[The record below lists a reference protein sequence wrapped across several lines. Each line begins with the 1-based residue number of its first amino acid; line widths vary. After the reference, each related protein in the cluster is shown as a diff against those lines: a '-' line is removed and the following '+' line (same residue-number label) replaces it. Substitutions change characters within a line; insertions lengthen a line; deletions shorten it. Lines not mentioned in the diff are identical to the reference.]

1 MRAHAGAGHGGH
13 YSRKG
18 SDSPSYG
25 CEYPREFG
33 SEAGE
38 KGHEKMS
45 LDSPILRNRLSPM
58 TQGPAGKER
67 KYSIVLYSD
76 DSSVRA
82 SIIGALGTRVSAD
95 MAEHEIHEFATGA
108 ALRLFVDAKKPGS
121 DKPIDLFILDGESV
135 PEGGLGIARQ
145 LKDEVFNCPPV
156 LVITGRKA
164 DAWLAAWSRAEANV
178 LHPIDPFTLSHTVAE
193 LLRARTTSLST
204 L

>member
-1 MRAHAGAGHGGH
+1 MSESGG
-13 YSRKG
+13 S
-18 SDSPSYG
+18 
-25 CEYPREFG
+25 
-33 SEAGE
+33 
-38 KGHEKMS
+38 
-45 LDSPILRNRLSPM
+45 
-58 TQGPAGKER
+58 KER

-76 DSSVRA
+76 DSSVRQA
-82 SIIGALGTRVSAD
+82 IFGALGNRVAPD
-95 MAEHEIHEFATGA
+95 MAEHVIHEFATGA
-108 ALRLFVDAKKPGS
+108 ALRLFVDGKKRAA

-178 LHPIDPFTLSHTVAE
+178 LHPIDPFTLSHTVAD
-193 LLRARTTSLST
+193 LLRTRTAALST